1 MGLFRHKG
9 FRRIKGNVDV
19 GLVLPL
25 SNATHDMK
33 MDIPPSKPRIVKE
46 LGVRIFFKPTCQ
58 YCMYKNEKIIKA
70 EIRKV
75 NKEIP
80 IEEYNLWNYPE
91 EAVRRRITNVA
102 TYIDGK
108 PVLPMPPKEF
118 LKTLRRMASEPTR

>member
-1 MGLFRHKG
+1 
-9 FRRIKGNVDV
+9 
-19 GLVLPL
+19 
-25 SNATHDMK
+25 
-33 MDIPPSKPRIVKE
+33 
-46 LGVRIFFKPTCQ
+46 
-58 YCMYKNEKIIKA
+58 MYKNEKIIKA